1 MRLTFLLL
9 MLFSLAGC
17 VRQNYFLSPFQANT
31 PTYHSMPQLSEHAHT
46 ANYISGNFAKG
57 SANKGDDRVF
67 DFKGE
72 FYRAHS
78 FGIFEAYYGA
88 ELALGNY
95 IVSQQRPPTNSARDS
110 FITNVLNKGIGN
122 KFFGGYGF
130 NGGISMVVPANY
142 GRGEWRAIGIETS
155 LTNEFGQYLLFRKQL
170 PDSVAT
176 ANMNYS
182 FFPTIGI
189 TSEFISNGKKGSIGY
204 KIAAGWCLRKENAH
218 YNPDFTGEIPSRNAG
233 YLSQTLFFT
242 FLTGSTLSIQLTGGS
257 HAFFINA
264 GYIYRM
270 GKKKRTNQ

>member
-17 VRQNYFLSPFQANT
+17 LRQNYFLSPFQANT
-31 PTYHSMPQLSEHAHT
+31 PTYHSMPQLSEQAHT

-57 SANKGDDRVF
+57 GANRGDDPVF

-88 ELALGNY
+88 EVTFGNY
-95 IVSQQRPPTNSARDS
+95 TVSKQRPPTHSARDS

-122 KFFGGYGF
+122 KFFGGYGL

-170 PDSVAT
+170 PDSIAT

-189 TSEFISNGKKGSIGY
+189 TSEFISNGNKGSIGY

-218 YNPDFTGEIPSRNAG
+218 YNPVIISVVPPASAG
-233 YLSQTLFFT
+233 Y
-242 FLTGSTLSIQLTGGS
+242 
-257 HAFFINA
+257 
-264 GYIYRM
+264 
-270 GKKKRTNQ
+270 